1 MTAPGQFLLAI
12 EQRGHGDREGTTGD
26 ACPRMRKGR
35 AGFSPSSIAARRPNA
50 TSGIHAWSNVS
61 LDIGAEQ
68 GAGDR
73 GLDGF
78 GELVTVLN
86 RPFAWDED
94 GK

>member
-1 MTAPGQFLLAI
+1 MRR
-12 EQRGHGDREGTTGD
+12 RGHGDREGTAGD
-26 ACPRMRKGR
+26 ACPRMRRGR
-35 AGFSPSSIAARRPNA
+35 AGFSPSSSITARRPNA
-50 TSGIHAWSNVS
+50 TSGIYAWSNVS

-78 GELVTVLN
+78 GELVTVLDDLV
-86 RPFAWDED
+86 AWDQD